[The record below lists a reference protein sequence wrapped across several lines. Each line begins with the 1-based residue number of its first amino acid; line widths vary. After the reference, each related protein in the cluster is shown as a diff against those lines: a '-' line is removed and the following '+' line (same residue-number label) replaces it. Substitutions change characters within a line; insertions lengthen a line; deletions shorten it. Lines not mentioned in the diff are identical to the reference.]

1 MSIHGGVS
9 MRAPRVHG
17 HECPLRLAWRGQVAI
32 KVVGGGMAVDSDA
45 RVRMQTK
52 AILVNEKMKLQ
63 NLFAYYRYYNPT
75 VHTAHKRYRVLSGV
89 RREPRRAFF
98 HLASCNT

>member
-45 RVRMQTK
+45 RVIMQTK
-52 AILVNEKMKLQ
+52 TILVYEKMKLQ
-63 NLFAYYRYYNPT
+63 PLFAYRTATAYNR
-75 VHTAHKRYRVLSGV
+75 TAYTHIKYV
-89 RREPRRAFF
+89 
-98 HLASCNT
+98 